1 MAEKDK
7 ENEGE
12 VKDSPSL
19 HTVATWIEHH
29 ESFSCPR
36 RVLEGAKV
44 HRKWTSD
51 QEVSRE
57 DFTKAIKDFLGS
69 KA

>member
-7 ENEGE
+7 ENGGE
-12 VKDSPSL
+12 VKDLPSL
-19 HTVATWIEHH
+19 HTVATWIEYH
-29 ESFSCPR
+29 ESFGYPR

-44 HRKWTSD
+44 YKKWTND

-57 DFTKAIKDFLGS
+57 EFTKAIKDFLGS